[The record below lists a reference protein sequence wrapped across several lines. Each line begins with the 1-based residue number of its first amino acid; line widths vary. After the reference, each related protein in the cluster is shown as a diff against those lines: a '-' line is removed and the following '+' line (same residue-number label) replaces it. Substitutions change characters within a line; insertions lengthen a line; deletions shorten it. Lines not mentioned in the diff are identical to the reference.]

1 MCPDSSEGESM
12 VRILLRFSEQIV
24 EEPIVSQIILDLKV
38 PINIITAHVN
48 SKGGEVLA
56 QVPDAALDQI
66 VAAFRKKG
74 VTVSVPK
81 LIEVDT
87 EKCFSCGSCVALCPM
102 EAITQAED
110 RSIVF
115 NKEKCVGSTCSA
127 CVDACP
133 ARAITSVKQINHE
146 LAANVSLQ
154 KETGKK
160 R

>member
-1 MCPDSSEGESM
+1 M

-24 EEPIVSQIILDLKV
+24 DEPIVSQIILDLKV

-56 QVPDAALDQI
+56 DVPAEALDKV

-74 VTVSVPK
+74 ASVSLPK

-87 EKCFSCGSCVALCPM
+87 EKCISCGSCVALCPV
-102 EAITQAED
+102 EAITLAD
-110 RSIVF
+110 DLSVVF

-133 ARAITSVKQINHE
+133 ARAITSVKQNNHE
-146 LAANVSLQ
+146 LGNAKV
-154 KETGKK
+154 KGEPGKK